1 MESKSLL
8 KKDHLQTVHVCQ
20 CLCANFSPSSN
31 AILIMRKTKVK
42 TSLII
47 EGLKENVVDS
57 RT

>member
-8 KKDHLQTVHVCQ
+8 KKDHLQIVHVCR

-47 EGLKENVVDS
+47 ERPERK
-57 RT
+57 RR